1 MKNSN
6 SIAYS
11 GAMIKKMG
19 YIAICGVIM
28 GIIVSGKRI
37 ALSGELKSLKMLIDP
52 IHVDL
57 VEDLDLLRILD
68 EPHVKFASELADYIQ
83 FEVLNPYGLVNS
95 LDDDVVLEDEW
106 ATEKGWELHWRFMF
120 YLLRPKVRDRYVN
133 FNRILLTSQRV
144 IYELLKLM
152 VTGETRMSDP
162 TYRTNYSPGRLKALM
177 IGNEDPNVV
186 MMAELINHIKDY
198 EVKSRAITEIP
209 KKRTRR

>member
-1 MKNSN
+1 MKNLHSRG
-6 SIAYS
+6 YTEEV
-11 GAMIKKMG
+11 IKKMG
-19 YIAICGVIM
+19 YVVICGVLKE
-28 GIIVSGKRI
+28 IIISGKRI
-37 ALSGELKSLKMLIDP
+37 ARNGELKSIKMLVDPTNID
-52 IHVDL
+52 L
-57 VEDLDLLRILD
+57 EEDFALLRILD
-68 EPHVKFASELADYIQ
+68 EPHVKFASELADHIQ
-83 FEVLNPYGLVNS
+83 FDVLNPYGLVNS
-95 LDDDVVLEDEW
+95 LDDEVVMEDEW

-120 YLLRPKVRDRYVN
+120 YLLHPKVRDRYVN

-177 IGNEDPNVV
+177 IGNEDPNGV